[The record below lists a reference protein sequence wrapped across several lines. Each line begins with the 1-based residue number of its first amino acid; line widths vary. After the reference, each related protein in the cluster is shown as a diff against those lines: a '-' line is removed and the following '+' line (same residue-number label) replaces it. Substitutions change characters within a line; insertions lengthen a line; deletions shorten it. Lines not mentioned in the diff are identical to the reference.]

1 VPEHR
6 LAHQRL
12 STGLLGDPAASGHI
26 EPMSRFVVAVLAA
39 LWFLAG
45 GNPAPADQTD
55 SRLDKLFADLKAT
68 SDPVEGEA
76 ITGSIWRIWYE
87 TDNAKAKALLV
98 EGVDAM
104 ESDRY
109 DAALADFDRLVETAP
124 DFAEGWNRRATLLYL
139 MGEVDGSVR
148 DIERTLE
155 LEPRHFGALSGL
167 GLIYLQIGNEEAA
180 LKAFKRAFEINPHLE
195 GVKANIES
203 IEKSIK
209 EKGI

>member
-1 VPEHR
+1 LSAGR
-6 LAHQRL
+6 LGVLAVSR
-12 STGLLGDPAASGHI
+12 HI
-26 EPMSRFVVAVLAA
+26 ERMKKLVIPALAA
-39 LWFLAG
+39 LWFVAAG
-45 GNPAPADQTD
+45 YPASADQTD
-55 SRLDKLFADLKAT
+55 GRLDKLFADLKAT

-76 ITGSIWRIWYE
+76 ITASIWQIWYE
-87 TDNAKAKALLV
+87 TDNTKAEALLT

-104 ESDRY
+104 ENDRY
-109 DAALADFDRLVETAP
+109 DTALEDFDRLVETAP
-124 DFAEGWNRRATLLYL
+124 DFAEGWNRRATLLYM

-167 GLIYLQIGNEEAA
+167 GLIYVQIGNEEAA

-203 IEKSIK
+203 IEKSMSD
-209 EKGI
+209 KGI